1 MLTSTRLIMIFLL
14 SFVYYNLVPNGS
26 QWLKY
31 YVIVATI
38 LFILNH
44 ILLFLE
50 KFKKWSLV
58 YILIDCI
65 LSFLYGILFPS
76 ITLYLI
82 FFGVIAVTLF
92 LSISDKRI
100 LKISSY
106 VFLIIWGIVAF
117 SWWKQTGRIEIL
129 ENVISG
135 SFVVFGAVVG
145 NLIRKLLE
153 ARETM
158 DRQFEQLQSSHQ
170 ALSEAHDQLQNYSKQ
185 VEELTTIR
193 ERNRI
198 AREIHDTVGHKMTA
212 LLVQMELSKVLLK
225 LDLPKAEETI
235 EVCENLARDALQEIR
250 LSVRTLHQEEEEH
263 VAFIPAIRKLLAD
276 FFETTNLESVF
287 ELSGDPTIIPNYLQP
302 IMIRTI
308 QESLTNAKRHGGA
321 TSFLLKMNCSEE
333 AITMITKDNGKGVHL
348 IEPGFGLINIKER
361 IEEHGGSVFFESFV
375 GEGFQMNVLFPL
387 LQKTWRTGGRND

>member
-1 MLTSTRLIMIFLL
+1 MISLL
-14 SFVYYNLVPNGS
+14 SIVYYKLVPNDS
-26 QWLKY
+26 EWLKY
-31 YVIVATI
+31 YVIAATI
-38 LFILNH
+38 LFFTNH
-44 ILLFLE
+44 FLIFFE
-50 KFKKWSLV
+50 KLKKWNL
-58 YILIDCI
+58 YFILADCI
-65 LSFLYGILFPS
+65 LSFFYGYFFPNS
-76 ITLYLI
+76 TLYLI
-82 FFGVIAVTLF
+82 FFGVIAVTVF
-92 LSISDKRI
+92 IKISNKRI
-100 LKISSY
+100 LKICSY
-106 VFLIIWGIVAF
+106 LFLLLWGSVAF
-117 SWWKQTGRIEIL
+117 SWWKQTGNIEIL
-129 ENVISG
+129 DNIISA

-158 DRQFEQLQSSHQ
+158 DQQFEQLQTSHH

-212 LLVQMELSKVLLK
+212 LLVQLELSKVLLK

-235 EVCENLARDALQEIR
+235 VVCENLARDALQEIR

-263 VAFIPAIRKLLAD
+263 ISFIPAIRKLLAD

-287 ELSGDPTIIPNYLQP
+287 ELSGDPTIIPSSLQP

-308 QESLTNAKRHGGA
+308 QESLTNAKRHGAA
-321 TSFLLKMNCSEE
+321 TTFLLKMNCTGET
-333 AITMITKDNGKGVHL
+333 ITMVTKDNGKGVHS
-348 IEPGFGLINIKER
+348 IEPGFGLINMKER

-387 LQKTWRTGGRND
+387 LKKTWRTGGRND